1 VSIEGMRC
9 KDMQYELKNDFLTV
23 KVSSVG
29 AELQS
34 IRDSGNL
41 EYIWQSDEDI
51 WPRQAPILFPIVG
64 RLKNDHYYVDNKE
77 YKMTLHGF
85 ARDEEFTLVSNEE
98 SKLVLKLTDN
108 EFSHKIYPY
117 KFELDVIYK
126 LKEKELSVSYVVKNI
141 DNKETLYFSIGA
153 HPGFAVPFQKEL
165 KYSDFEIIFNPQK
178 NRKMIP
184 MKDHYADINNKYD
197 VSNQNFQLSRE
208 KFKDDALVYE
218 LDGPTNIAI
227 ESNSIKKKIIFNT
240 GNAKYV
246 GLWSTYPK
254 NGEFVCI
261 EPWWGIDDTLDS
273 DNQYEHKEGIN
284 KLVPEESFKAYFS
297 MKIV

>member
-1 VSIEGMRC
+1 MRC

-34 IRDSGNL
+34 IRDSSDL
-41 EYIWQSDEDI
+41 ERIWQSDENI

-64 RLKNDHYYVDNKE
+64 RLKDDHYYVDGKE

-85 ARDEEFTLVSNEE
+85 ARDEEFTLISSEE
-98 SKLVLKLTDN
+98 SELALKLTDN

-117 KFELDVIYK
+117 KFEIEVIYR
-126 LKEKELSVSYVVKNI
+126 LKEKELSVSYIVKNI
-141 DNKETLYFSIGA
+141 DNKKDLYFSIGA
-153 HPGFAVPFQKEL
+153 HPGFVVPFQKKL
-165 KYSDFEIIFNPQK
+165 KYDDFEITFSPQK
-178 NRKMIP
+178 SRKMVP
-184 MKDHYADINNKYD
+184 MVDHYADLNNKYD
-197 VSNQNFQLSRE
+197 VPNQDFRLSRE

-218 LDGPTNIAI
+218 LDDSTDIT
-227 ESNSIKKKIIFNT
+227 IKSEHVKKEVIFNT

-254 NGEFVCI
+254 EGNFVCI
-261 EPWWGIDDTLDS
+261 EPWWGIDDTLNS
-273 DNQYEHKEGIN
+273 DNQYEHKAGIN
-284 KLVPEESFKAYFS
+284 KLVPEESFKAHFS
-297 MKIV
+297 VKII